1 MTTKTYYVRPGLVVA
16 LTESKIYEPDEAVK
30 LTDEQFQRHA
40 HQVETEEQYKA
51 RTKSNGTSKTKE

>member
-1 MTTKTYYVRPGLVVA
+1 MTAKTYYVRPGLVVA
-16 LTESKIYEPDEAVK
+16 LTESKIYEPGEAVK

-51 RTKSNGTSKTKE
+51 RTKTTRGKSES

>member
-16 LTESKIYEPDEAVK
+16 LTESKIYEPGEAVK

-40 HQVETEEQYKA
+40 HQVENEEQYKA
-51 RTKSNGTSKTKE
+51 RNKTSSSK

>member
-16 LTESKIYEPDEAVK
+16 LTESKIYEPEEAVK
-30 LTDEQFQRHA
+30 LTEEQFQRHA

-51 RTKSNGTSKTKE
+51 RNKTSSSK